1 MAVQHPPAPPF
12 TLTDQQ
18 ADIVLRACK
27 PLRPAERRIFLQR
40 LADQLERLRQTID
53 DALLDQ
59 AIEQS
64 RRPGSDI

>member
-27 PLRPAERRIFLQR
+27 PLRPAERKISCSDWPTNWSGC
-40 LADQLERLRQTID
+40 ADD
-53 DALLDQ
+53 
-59 AIEQS
+59 
-64 RRPGSDI
+64 